1 MSHTHIYQGNVS
13 GSLSLR
19 VWSEVGGGRGC
30 QSMSHIRYP
39 KDLKLGFWLHL

>member
-19 VWSEVGGGRGC
+19 VCSGAGGGGGRAEEVVNQC
-30 QSMSHIRYP
+30 LISDIP
-39 KDLKLGFWLHL
+39 KI